1 MEKAALYIRVSTDEQ
16 TEYSPAAQFDELL
29 KYASE
34 HNLAIDENFIFRD
47 EGISGRSATHRP
59 AFMRMIALA
68 KKKPRPFDIIL
79 CHKFDRFAR
88 SREDSVI
95 YKALL
100 KRDCGIRVIS
110 IKEPVPQDDKFG
122 VIYESMLEAMA
133 EYYSLNLA
141 EEVKKTMLKKAENGE
156 YQAYAPFGYCN
167 QNKTLVP
174 NEGESKIVE
183 YIFSEFVRG
192 KSYYS
197 IARHLNLMGIKT
209 HKNNPFDSRGVK
221 YILQNPVYIGFS
233 RWTPTGKAGR
243 MQNSDTIIAKGSF
256 TPIVSQETFT
266 IAQQKISAK
275 PYSPRQTR
283 QNTPWFSGIVKCSC
297 CGSSLVCG
305 QYYKNGGCQLQC
317 GSYNHGIC
325 KTSHSVSSNKLENAF
340 FTALDQQYKIS
351 NVQGYKIT
359 VKQKEGLNNQA
370 FLAKNSIKKLTQNL
384 EKAKTAYLNGV
395 DTLEE
400 YKATKMQL
408 LQKLQELEESMPP
421 VNNDTAKAQIL
432 SPFNQ
437 LAKINHLSITQVV
450 EKIIYCSKENCF
462 KVYFIVN

>member
-1 MEKAALYIRVSTDEQ
+1 MKKAALYIRVSTDEQ
-16 TEYSPAAQFDELL
+16 TEYSPSAQLDELL

-34 HNLAIDENFIFRD
+34 HSLAIDEKFIFRD
-47 EGISGRSATHRP
+47 EGISGRNAAHRP
-59 AFMRMIALA
+59 AFMSMISLA
-68 KKKPRPFDIIL
+68 KKKPRPFDVIL

-156 YQAYAPFGYCN
+156 YQAYAPFGYRN

-174 NEGESKIVE
+174 IDSESKIVK
-183 YIFSEFVRG
+183 YIFSEFISG
-192 KSYYS
+192 KSFYS
-197 IARHLNLMGIKT
+197 IAGQLNLMDIKT
-209 HKNNPFDSRGVK
+209 HKNNPFDSRGIK

-243 MQNSDTIIAKGSF
+243 LQNTNTIIAKGTF
-256 TPIVSQETFT
+256 TPIISQEIFFL
-266 IAQQKISAK
+266 AQQKISVK
-275 PYSPRQTR
+275 PYSHHQPRQ
-283 QNTPWFSGIVKCSC
+283 NSPWFSGIVKCSC
-297 CGSSLVCG
+297 CGASLVCG

-317 GSYNHGIC
+317 GNYNHGIC
-325 KTSHSVSSNKLENAF
+325 KTSHSISSNKLEKAF
-340 FTALDQQYKIS
+340 FTALNTYYQNS
-351 NVQGYKIT
+351 NVQGYQIT
-359 VKQKEGLNNQA
+359 LKQKEGLNAQA
-370 FLAKNSIKKLTQNL
+370 LLVKSSIKKLTQNL
-384 EKAKTAYLNGV
+384 EKAKTAYLNGI

-400 YKATKMQL
+400 YKSTKVPL
-408 LQKLQELEESMPP
+408 LNKLQKLEESLPAK
-421 VNNDTAKAQIL
+421 NSDTAKTEIL
-432 SPFNQ
+432 PTFNQ
-437 LAKINHLSITQVV
+437 LVKTNPLSIKQVV
-450 EKIIYCSKENCF
+450 QKIIYCPKENCF
-462 KVYFIVN
+462 KVYFFIN

>member
-16 TEYSPAAQFDELL
+16 TEYSPAAQLDELL
-29 KYASE
+29 KYANE
-34 HNLAIDENFIFRD
+34 HNLTVDQNFIFRD
-47 EGISGRSATHRP
+47 EGISGRSAAHRP
-59 AFMRMIALA
+59 GFMRMIALA
-68 KKKPRPFDIIL
+68 KKKPRPFDVIL

-141 EEVKKTMLKKAENGE
+141 EEVKKTMVKKAENGE
-156 YQAYAPFGYCN
+156 YQAFAPFGYLN

-174 NEGESKIVE
+174 NEVESKMVQF
-183 YIFSEFVRG
+183 IFSEFING

-197 IARHLNLMGIKT
+197 IAQQLNLMGVKT

-243 MQNSDTIIAKGSF
+243 TQNNNTIVAKGNF
-256 TPIVSQETFT
+256 TSIVSQETFT
-266 IAQQKISAK
+266 LAQKKISSK
-275 PYSPRQTR
+275 PYSPRQIR
-283 QNTPWFSGIVKCSC
+283 QSTHWFSGIVKCSC
-297 CGSSLVCG
+297 CGASLVCG

-317 GSYNHGIC
+317 GNYNHGIC
-325 KTSHSVSSNKLENAF
+325 KTSHSISSNKMENTF
-340 FTALDQQYKIS
+340 FTALDQQYRNS
-351 NVQGYKIT
+351 NIEGYQIT
-359 VKQKEGLNNQA
+359 VKQKEGSNTQA
-370 FLAKNSIKKLTQNL
+370 FLIKNSIKKLTQNL

-400 YKATKMQL
+400 YKATKIDL
-408 LQKLQELEESMPP
+408 LKKIEELEEVLPP
-421 VNNDTAKAQIL
+421 SSSCRDKVQIL
-432 SPFNQ
+432 PPFNQ
-437 LAKINHLSITQVV
+437 LGKSNPILLTQVL

-462 KVYFIVN
+462 KIYFIAN

>member
-16 TEYSPAAQFDELL
+16 TEYSPAAQLDELL
-29 KYASE
+29 KYANE
-34 HNLAIDENFIFRD
+34 HSLTVDESFIFRD
-47 EGISGRSATHRP
+47 EGISGRNAAHRP
-59 AFMRMIALA
+59 AFLKMIALA
-68 KKKPRPFDIIL
+68 KKKPRPFDVIL

-141 EEVKKTMLKKAENGE
+141 EEVKKTMVKKAENGE
-156 YQAYAPFGYCN
+156 YQAFAPFGYIN

-174 NEGESKIVE
+174 NEVESKIVQF
-183 YIFSEFVRG
+183 IFSEFIKG

-197 IARHLNLMGIKT
+197 IAQQLNLMGIKT
-209 HKNNPFDSRGVK
+209 HKNNHFDSRAIK

-243 MQNSDTIIAKGSF
+243 TQNSTTIVAKGNF
-256 TPIVSQETFT
+256 TSIVSQETFAL
-266 IAQQKISAK
+266 AQQIISSK
-275 PYSPRQTR
+275 PNTPRHIR
-283 QNTPWFSGIVKCSC
+283 QNTPWFSGMVKCSC
-297 CGSSLVCG
+297 CGASLVCG

-317 GSYNHGIC
+317 GNYNHGIC
-325 KTSHSVSSNKLENAF
+325 KTSHSISSNRLENAF
-340 FTALDQQYKIS
+340 FTALNQQYNNS
-351 NVQGYKIT
+351 NIESYQIT
-359 VKQKEGLNNQA
+359 VKQKEGSNTQA
-370 FLAKNSIKKLTQNL
+370 FLAKNSIRKLTQNL

-400 YKATKMQL
+400 YKTTKIEFL
-408 LQKLQELEESMPP
+408 KRIKELEEVIPFSSSC
-421 VNNDTAKAQIL
+421 TEKFQIL
-432 SPFNQ
+432 PTFNQ
-437 LAKINHLSITQVV
+437 LAKNNPILLQLVIK
-450 EKIIYCSKENCF
+450 KIIYCSKENCF
-462 KVYFIVN
+462 KIYFITN

>member
-16 TEYSPAAQFDELL
+16 TEYSPAAQLDELL
-29 KYASE
+29 KYANE
-34 HNLAIDENFIFRD
+34 HSLTVDENFIFRD
-47 EGISGRSATHRP
+47 EGISGRNAAHRP

-68 KKKPRPFDIIL
+68 KKKPRPFDVIL

-141 EEVKKTMLKKAENGE
+141 EEVKKTMVKKAENGE
-156 YQAYAPFGYCN
+156 YQAFAPFGYLN

-174 NEGESKIVE
+174 NEVERKIVE
-183 YIFSEFVRG
+183 FIFSEFING

-197 IARHLNLMGIKT
+197 IASQLNLMGVKT

-221 YILQNPVYIGFS
+221 YILQNPVYVGFS

-243 MQNSDTIIAKGSF
+243 TQNSSTIVAKGNF

-266 IAQQKISAK
+266 LAQQKISSK
-275 PYSPRQTR
+275 PYAPRQIR
-283 QNTPWFSGIVKCSC
+283 QNAPWFSGIIKCSC
-297 CGSSLVCG
+297 CGASLVCG

-317 GSYNHGIC
+317 GNYNHGIC
-325 KTSHSVSSNKLENAF
+325 KTSHSISSNRLEKAF
-340 FTALDQQYKIS
+340 FTALDQLYS
-351 NVQGYKIT
+351 NSNIEGYQIT
-359 VKQKEGLNNQA
+359 VKQKEGSNTQA
-370 FLAKNSIKKLTQNL
+370 FLVKNSIKKLNQNL

-400 YKATKMQL
+400 YKATKIEFL
-408 LQKLQELEESMPP
+408 KKIEELEEALPP
-421 VNNDTAKAQIL
+421 SSSYIPKVQTL
-432 SPFNQ
+432 PPFNQ
-437 LAKINHLSITQVV
+437 LAKNNPNLLTQVV

-462 KVYFIVN
+462 KVYFLAN

>member
-16 TEYSPAAQFDELL
+16 TEYSPAAQLDELL
-29 KYASE
+29 KYANE
-34 HNLAIDENFIFRD
+34 HSLTVDESFIFRD
-47 EGISGRSATHRP
+47 EGISGRNAAHRP

-68 KKKPRPFDIIL
+68 KKKPRPFDVIL

-141 EEVKKTMLKKAENGE
+141 EEVKKTMVKKAENGE
-156 YQAYAPFGYCN
+156 YQAFAPFGYLN

-174 NEGESKIVE
+174 NEVESKIVQF
-183 YIFSEFVRG
+183 IFSEFIKG

-197 IARHLNLMGIKT
+197 IAQQLNLMGVKT

-221 YILQNPVYIGFS
+221 YILQNPVYVGFS

-243 MQNSDTIIAKGSF
+243 TQSSSTIVAKGNF

-266 IAQQKISAK
+266 LAQQKISSK
-275 PYSPRQTR
+275 PYTPRQIR
-283 QNTPWFSGIVKCSC
+283 QNAPWFSGIIKCSC
-297 CGSSLVCG
+297 CGASLVCG
-305 QYYKNGGCQLQC
+305 QNYKNGGCQLQC
-317 GSYNHGIC
+317 GNYNHGIC
-325 KTSHSVSSNKLENAF
+325 KTSHSISSNRLEKAF
-340 FTALDQQYKIS
+340 FTALDQQYFNS
-351 NVQGYKIT
+351 NIEGYQIT
-359 VKQKEGLNNQA
+359 VKQKEGSNTQA
-370 FLAKNSIKKLTQNL
+370 FLVKNSIKKLNQNL
-384 EKAKTAYLNGV
+384 EKAKAAYLNGV

-400 YKATKMQL
+400 YKATKIEFM
-408 LQKLQELEESMPP
+408 KKIKELEEVLPP
-421 VNNDTAKAQIL
+421 SSSDIPKFQIFQ
-432 SPFNQ
+432 SFNQ
-437 LAKINHLSITQVV
+437 LAKNNPHLLTQVV
-450 EKIIYCSKENCF
+450 EKIIYCPKESCF
-462 KVYFIVN
+462 KVYFLAN